1 MQFGTSKCTK
11 LHVGRSCNDTIC
23 RETAVDGWKVEVKTD
38 EETGVCTQS
47 ESYGGL
53 EVLKV
58 KQEQLYLG
66 DVISSD
72 GKHGI

>member
-1 MQFGTSKCTK
+1 M
-11 LHVGRSCNDTIC
+11 D
-23 RETAVDGWKVEVKTD
+23 TD

-53 EVLKV
+53 EVMKV
-58 KQEQLYLG
+58 KQEELYLG